1 MNLQRF
7 MTNLLFLVLLVAT
20 TAQGCDRVI
29 VSGATLGQVDK
40 MGLYVKQAGQEN
52 SGKPVFKY
60 LSYYLYYYN
69 NVYWVIG
76 STVGSS
82 SISLYV
88 TSSASSPELIDASS
102 TWKVYNGNAFVFDS
116 GVQASCHTLSAEM
129 QAVFDNANTCSSPCR
144 FIFTQDT
151 DW

>member
-1 MNLQRF
+1 MNLQRS

-20 TAQGCDRVI
+20 TGQGCDRVI
-29 VSGATLGQVDK
+29 VNGATVAKADR

-60 LSYYLYYYN
+60 LSYYLYYLN
-69 NVYWVIG
+69 NLYWVIS

-82 SISLYV
+82 SINLYV

-102 TWKVYNGNAFVFDS
+102 TWKVWTGAWVSDS
-116 GVQASCHTLSAEM
+116 GVQTSCHTLSAEM

-151 DW
+151 AW